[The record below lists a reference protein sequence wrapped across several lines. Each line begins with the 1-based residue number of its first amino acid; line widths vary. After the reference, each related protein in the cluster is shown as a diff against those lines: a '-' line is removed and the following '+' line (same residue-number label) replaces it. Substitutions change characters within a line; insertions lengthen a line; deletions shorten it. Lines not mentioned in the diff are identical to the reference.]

1 MRQRIKE
8 LLIDRSTVEEFRF
21 VLRCMECG
29 REWTSPPVRFSKA
42 GIQPESEGKRVI
54 FQTLYRREWESA
66 RERAVAAA
74 GKAFNLCPICGRL
87 VCDNCFLV
95 CDDLDLCAA
104 CARRLQV
111 PGELVMNQA
120 AGEEWT

>member
-66 RERAVAAA
+66 RERR
-74 GKAFNLCPICGRL
+74 PQQRGRPL
-87 VCDNCFLV
+87 ISAPSADGWSATTVSWCVTIWTCV
-95 CDDLDLCAA
+95 
-104 CARRLQV
+104 RPV
-111 PGELVMNQA
+111 PDGYRSRVS
-120 AGEEWT
+120 WS